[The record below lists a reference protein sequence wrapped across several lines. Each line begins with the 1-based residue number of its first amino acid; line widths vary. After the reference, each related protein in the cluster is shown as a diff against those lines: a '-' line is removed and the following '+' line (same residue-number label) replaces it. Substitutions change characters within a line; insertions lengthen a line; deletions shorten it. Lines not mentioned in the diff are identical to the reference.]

1 MAFLGGLAIVQLIGV
16 HRHQAARRRAVAG
29 AAVAEGLG
37 AREDDADGEGVV
49 RVGGIGVAEE
59 ARLQGLEAVEGP
71 FAPEEPRGAA
81 PTRESGT
88 ETCRER
94 ECVSVYIPGVAASI
108 KNNNTKS
115 KKVCIMAK

>member
-16 HRHQAARRRAVAG
+16 HRHQAARRRDVAG

-59 ARLQGLEAVEGP
+59 ARLQALEVVEAP
-71 FAPEEPRGAA
+71 FAPEAHGVAALRRGRAV
-81 PTRESGT
+81 RRLLRRKRVGRSEERRVGT
-88 ETCRER
+88 
-94 ECVSVYIPGVAASI
+94 ECVSTCRYRWSPYH
-108 KNNNTKS
+108 
-115 KKVCIMAK
+115 